1 MGENQICG
9 SVLSQ
14 NDLQGDYTCF
24 HFPTTFYWLAND
36 FNNYLKHP
44 QVLLLLWEW
53 WPGVEAQYEDKDLT
67 PTSFEAQRAKSH
79 DLLQSEPNAQMTQN
93 CLVTS
98 FHLISS
104 H

>member
-14 NDLQGDYTCF
+14 NDLQGVYIVFISPQYSIGLLMTLII
-24 HFPTTFYWLAND
+24 TL
-36 FNNYLKHP
+36 HP
-44 QVLLLLWEW
+44 QVLLLPWEW
-53 WPGVEAQYEDKDLT
+53 WPAEAQYEDRDLT

-93 CLVTS
+93 CLVTLPS
-98 FHLISS
+98 DLVSLVA
-104 H
+104 